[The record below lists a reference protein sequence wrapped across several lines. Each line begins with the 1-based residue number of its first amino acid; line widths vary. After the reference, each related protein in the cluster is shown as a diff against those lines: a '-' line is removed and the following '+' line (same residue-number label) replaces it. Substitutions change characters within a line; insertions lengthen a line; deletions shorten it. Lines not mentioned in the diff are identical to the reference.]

1 VRRANK
7 MQLELPLAVAPVPAP
22 AGALRYIQLEREI
35 VGYRFRRA
43 RRRSI
48 GLVIDDGGLR
58 VAAPGHTPIAEV
70 EAFIRDK
77 TRWVLKKLSE
87 WRAAPKPPV
96 VNWSD
101 GTMIA
106 LLGAS
111 VSIELL
117 PGRRGISLQDGR
129 LGIGLA
135 PRSEPAA
142 LRKRGIAWFKNRA
155 RQLLGERLALYAAR
169 LGVPTPAL
177 ALSNA
182 RTQWGVC
189 REDGHVRLNWRLIHL
204 PLHLI
209 DYVVAHELAHL
220 REMNHSARFWVVVG
234 GLYPDYATARRELRD
249 CSHRL
254 PIL

>member
-1 VRRANK
+1 
-7 MQLELPLAVAPVPAP
+7 MQLELPFALPPAAVPA
-22 AGALRYIQLEREI
+22 GTLRHIQLGGEI
-35 VGYRFRRA
+35 VGYRLRRA

-48 GLVIDDGGLR
+48 GIVIDDDGLR
-58 VAAPGHTPIAEV
+58 VAAPGHTPVAEV
-70 EAFIRDK
+70 ETFIREK
-77 TRWVLKKLSE
+77 TRWVLRKLSD

-101 GTMIA
+101 GTLIA
-106 LLGAS
+106 LLGEP
-111 VSIELL
+111 VRIELL
-117 PGRRGISLQDGR
+117 PGRRDISLQDGR

-135 PRSEPAA
+135 PRGEPAA
-142 LRKRGIAWFKNRA
+142 LRKRGIDWFKSRA
-155 RQLLGERLALYAAR
+155 LALLGERLALYAAR
-169 LGVPTPAL
+169 LGVPTPVL

-182 RTQWGVC
+182 RTQWGLC

-204 PLHLI
+204 PLHLV

-220 REMNHSARFWVVVG
+220 REMNHSARFWAVVG
-234 GLYPDYATARRELRD
+234 RLYPDYAAARAELRD

>member
-1 VRRANK
+1 
-7 MQLELPLAVAPVPAP
+7 MQLELPLAGAPVVVP
-22 AGALRYIQLEREI
+22 AGTMRYIQLNSEI
-35 VGYRFRRA
+35 VGYRLRRA

-48 GLVIDDGGLR
+48 GMMIDNDGLR
-58 VAAPGHTPIAEV
+58 VAAPGDTPIAEV
-70 EAFIRDK
+70 EAFIREK
-77 TRWVLKKLSE
+77 ARWVLKKLFE
-87 WRAAPKPPV
+87 WRAAPKAPV

-106 LLGAS
+106 LLGEP
-111 VSIELL
+111 VRIELM
-117 PGRRGISLQDGR
+117 PGRRDISLQDGR

-135 PRSEPAA
+135 PRGEPAA
-142 LRKRGIAWFKNRA
+142 LRKRGIAWLKDRA
-155 RQLLGERLALYAAR
+155 RALLGERLAHYAAS
-169 LGVPTPAL
+169 LGVPAPVL

-204 PLHLI
+204 PLRLI

-220 REMNHSARFWVVVG
+220 REMNHSARFWAVVG
-234 GLYPDYATARRELRD
+234 RLYPDYEAARRELRD

>member
-1 VRRANK
+1 
-7 MQLELPLAVAPVPAP
+7 MQLELPLAVAPVAVP
-22 AGALRYIQLEREI
+22 AGTLRYIQLGSEI

-48 GLVIDDGGLR
+48 GIVIDDDGLR
-58 VAAPGHTPIAEV
+58 VAAPAHTPIAEV
-70 EAFIRDK
+70 EAFIREK
-77 TRWVLKKLSE
+77 ARWVLKKLFE
-87 WRAAPKPPV
+87 WRAALKPPV

-106 LLGAS
+106 LLGNP
-111 VSIELL
+111 VRIELL
-117 PGRRGISLQDGR
+117 PGRRDIGLRDGR

-135 PRSEPAA
+135 PRGEPAA
-142 LRKRGIAWFKNRA
+142 LRKRGIAWLKERA
-155 RQLLGERLALYAAR
+155 RALLGERLALYAAG
-169 LGVPTPAL
+169 LGVPTPVL
-177 ALSNA
+177 TLSNA

-204 PLHLI
+204 PLRLI

-220 REMNHSARFWVVVG
+220 REMNHSARFWAVVG
-234 GLYPDYATARRELRD
+234 RLYPDYEAARRELRN
-249 CSHRL
+249 CNHRL

>member
-1 VRRANK
+1 
-7 MQLELPLAVAPVPAP
+7 MQLELPLALMPNAAPV
-22 AGALRYIQLEREI
+22 ALPPGTLRTIQIGSEI

-48 GLVIDDGGLR
+48 GIVIDDGGLR
-58 VAAPGHTPIAEV
+58 VAAPGHTPVAEV
-70 EAFIRDK
+70 EAFIREK
-77 TRWVLKKLSE
+77 ARWVLSKLSE

-96 VNWSD
+96 VNWQD

-106 LLGAS
+106 LLGAP
-111 VSIELL
+111 VKIELV
-117 PGRRGISLQDGR
+117 PGRRDISLQDGL

-135 PRSEPAA
+135 PRAEPAA
-142 LRKRGIAWFKNRA
+142 LRKRGIAWFKHRA
-155 RQLLGERLALYAAR
+155 HALFAERLALYSAK
-169 LGVPTPAL
+169 LGVQMPVLT
-177 ALSNA
+177 LSNA

-189 REDGHVRLNWRLIHL
+189 RADGHVRLNWRLIHL
-204 PLHLI
+204 PLRLV

-220 REMNHSARFWVVVG
+220 REMNHSVRFWAVVG
-234 GLYPDYATARRELRD
+234 RLYPDYAAARAELRE

>member
-1 VRRANK
+1 
-7 MQLELPLAVAPVPAP
+7 MQLELPLAAGPAPVPV
-22 AGALRYIQLEREI
+22 GTLCYIQLGSEI

-48 GLVIDDGGLR
+48 GLVIDDDGLR

-70 EAFIRDK
+70 ETFIREK
-77 TRWVLKKLSE
+77 ASWVLKKLSE

-96 VNWSD
+96 VNWND
-101 GTMIA
+101 GAMIA
-106 LLGAS
+106 LLGTP
-111 VSIELL
+111 VTIELV
-117 PGRRGISLQDGR
+117 PGRRGIALEDGR

-135 PRSEPAA
+135 PRGEPAA
-142 LRKRGIAWFKNRA
+142 LRKRGIAWLKDWA
-155 RQLLGERLALYAAR
+155 HQLLGERLALYAAS
-169 LGVPTPAL
+169 LGVPTPTL
-177 ALSNA
+177 TLSNA

-204 PLHLI
+204 PLRLI

-220 REMNHSARFWVVVG
+220 REMNHSARFWAVVG
-234 GLYPDYATARRELRD
+234 GLYPDYRAARSELRD

>member
-1 VRRANK
+1 
-7 MQLELPLAVAPVPAP
+7 MQLELPLAVAPEALPA
-22 AGALRYIQLEREI
+22 ATLRTIQLGSEI

-48 GLVIDDGGLR
+48 GIVIDDDGLR
-58 VAAPGHTPIAEV
+58 VAAPGHAPIADV
-70 EAFIRDK
+70 EAFIREK
-77 TRWVLKKLSE
+77 ARWVLKKLAE

-106 LLGAS
+106 LLGQP
-111 VSIELL
+111 VRLELL
-117 PGRRGISLQDGR
+117 PGRRDISLQYGR

-135 PRSEPAA
+135 PRAEPAA
-142 LRKRGIAWFKNRA
+142 LRKRGIAWLKERA
-155 RQLLGERLALYAAR
+155 RALLGERLARYAAK
-169 LGVPTPAL
+169 LGVPTPVL
-177 ALSNA
+177 TLSNA

-189 REDGHVRLNWRLIHL
+189 RQDGHVRLNWRLIHL
-204 PLHLI
+204 PLRLI

-220 REMNHSARFWVVVG
+220 REMNHSARFWAVVG
-234 GLYPDYATARRELRD
+234 RLYPDYEAARRELRE

>member
-1 VRRANK
+1 
-7 MQLELPLAVAPVPAP
+7 MQLELPLAVAPVAVP
-22 AGALRYIQLEREI
+22 AGTQRYIQLGSEI
-35 VGYRFRRA
+35 VGYRLRRA

-58 VAAPGHTPIAEV
+58 VAAPGHAPISEI
-70 EAFIRDK
+70 EAFIREK
-77 TRWVLKKLSE
+77 ARWVLQKLSE
-87 WRAAPKPPV
+87 WRAAPKPPI
-96 VNWSD
+96 VNWSE
-101 GTMIA
+101 GATIA
-106 LLGAS
+106 LLGAP
-111 VSIELL
+111 VRIELL
-117 PGRRGISLQDGR
+117 PGRRGICLEDGQ

-135 PRSEPAA
+135 PRGEPAA
-142 LRKRGIAWFKNRA
+142 LRKRGIAWFKDRA
-155 RQLLGERLALYAAR
+155 RALFGERLALYAAS

-177 ALSNA
+177 TLSNA

-220 REMNHSARFWVVVG
+220 REMNHSADFWAVVG
-234 GLYPDYATARRELRD
+234 GLYPDYQKARRELRD

>member
-1 VRRANK
+1 
-7 MQLELPLAVAPVPAP
+7 MQLELPLALAPEPAP
-22 AGALRYIQLEREI
+22 AGTLRYIQLEREI

-58 VAAPGHTPIAEV
+58 VAAPGHTPVAEV
-70 EAFIRDK
+70 EAFIREK
-77 TRWVLKKLSE
+77 ARWVLQKLSD

-96 VNWSD
+96 VRWSD
-101 GTMIA
+101 GSEIA
-106 LLGAS
+106 LLGTP

-117 PGRRGISLQDGR
+117 PGRRGISLEDGR

-135 PRSEPAA
+135 PCGEPAA
-142 LRKRGIAWFKNRA
+142 LRKRGIAWFKHRA
-155 RQLLGERLALYAAR
+155 RALFGERLALYAAS

-189 REDGHVRLNWRLIHL
+189 RGDGQVRLNWRLIHL
-204 PLHLI
+204 PLHLV

-220 REMNHSARFWVVVG
+220 REMNHSARFWAVVG
-234 GLYPDYATARRELRD
+234 RLYPDYAAARRKLRD
-249 CSHRL
+249 SSHRL

>member
-1 VRRANK
+1 
-7 MQLELPLAVAPVPAP
+7 MQLELPLAVVPVAVPM
-22 AGALRYIQLEREI
+22 GTLRYIQLGSEI

-48 GLVIDDGGLR
+48 GLVIDDDGLR
-58 VAAPGHTPIAEV
+58 VAAPGHTPIVEV
-70 EAFIRDK
+70 EVFIREK
-77 TRWVLKKLSE
+77 ARWVLQKLSE

-96 VNWSD
+96 VNWCD

-106 LLGAS
+106 LLGAP
-111 VSIELL
+111 VRIELL

-135 PRSEPAA
+135 PRGEPAA
-142 LRKRGIAWFKNRA
+142 LRKRGIAWLKERA
-155 RQLLGERLALYAAR
+155 RALFGERLALYAAS
-169 LGVPTPAL
+169 LGVPKPVLT
-177 ALSNA
+177 LSNA

-204 PLHLI
+204 PLRLI

-220 REMNHSARFWVVVG
+220 REMNHSARFWIVVG
-234 GLYPDYATARRELRD
+234 GLYPDYEAARRELRES
-249 CSHRL
+249 SHRL

>member
-1 VRRANK
+1 
-7 MQLELPLAVAPVPAP
+7 MQLELPLAAAPVAVP
-22 AGALRYIQLEREI
+22 AGTLRYIQLGGEI

-48 GLVIDDGGLR
+48 GIVIGDDGLR

-70 EAFIRDK
+70 EAFIREK
-77 TRWVLKKLSE
+77 ARWVLKKLSDR
-87 WRAAPKPPV
+87 RATPKPPV

-106 LLGAS
+106 LLGEP
-111 VSIELL
+111 VRIELL
-117 PGRRGISLQDGR
+117 PGRRDISLHDGR

-135 PRSEPAA
+135 PRGEPAA
-142 LRKRGIAWFKNRA
+142 LKKRGIAWLKDRA
-155 RQLLGERLALYAAR
+155 RALLGERLAHYAAS
-169 LGVPTPAL
+169 LGVPAPVLT
-177 ALSNA
+177 LSNA

-189 REDGHVRLNWRLIHL
+189 REDGQVRLNWRLIHL
-204 PLHLI
+204 PLRLI

-220 REMNHSARFWVVVG
+220 REMNHSARFWAVVG
-234 GLYPDYATARRELRD
+234 GLYPDYQTARRELRD

>member
-1 VRRANK
+1 

-22 AGALRYIQLEREI
+22 VGTLRYIQLEREI
-35 VGYRFRRA
+35 VGYRLRRA

-48 GLVIDDGGLR
+48 GLVIDDDGLR

-70 EAFIRDK
+70 EAFIREK
-77 TRWVLKKLSE
+77 ARWVLQKLSE

-101 GTMIA
+101 GTTIA
-106 LLGAS
+106 LLGTP
-111 VSIELL
+111 VRIQLL
-117 PGRRGISLQDGR
+117 PGRRGISLEDGR

-135 PRSEPAA
+135 ARGEPAA
-142 LRKRGIAWFKNRA
+142 LRKRGIAWFKDRA
-155 RQLLGERLALYAAR
+155 HQLFGERLALYAAN
-169 LGVPTPAL
+169 LGVPTPTL
-177 ALSNA
+177 TLSNA

-220 REMNHSARFWVVVG
+220 REMNHSARFWAVVG
-234 GLYPDYATARRELRD
+234 GLYPDYEAARRELRES
-249 CSHRL
+249 SHRL

>member
-1 VRRANK
+1 
-7 MQLELPLAVAPVPAP
+7 MQLELPLAAAPVAVS
-22 AGALRYIQLEREI
+22 AGTLRYIQLGSEI

-48 GLVIDDGGLR
+48 GIVIDDDGLR

-70 EAFIRDK
+70 EAFIREK
-77 TRWVLKKLSE
+77 ARWVLKKLSE
-87 WRAAPKPPV
+87 WRSAPKPPV

-106 LLGAS
+106 LLGKP
-111 VSIELL
+111 VRIELL
-117 PGRRGISLQDGR
+117 PGRRNISLQDGR

-135 PRSEPAA
+135 PRAGQAA
-142 LRKRGIAWFKNRA
+142 LRKRGIAWLKDRA
-155 RQLLGERLALYAAR
+155 RALLGERLALYAAS
-169 LGVPTPAL
+169 LGVPTPL
-177 ALSNA
+177 LTLSNA

-204 PLHLI
+204 PLRLI

-220 REMNHSARFWVVVG
+220 REMNHSARFWAVVARV
-234 GLYPDYATARRELRD
+234 YPDYVAARRELRD
-249 CSHRL
+249 CRNRL

>member
-1 VRRANK
+1 
-7 MQLELPLAVAPVPAP
+7 MQLELPLAVAPVAVP
-22 AGALRYIQLEREI
+22 AGTLRYIQLGSEI

-48 GLVIDDGGLR
+48 GIVIDDDGLR

-70 EAFIRDK
+70 EAFIREK
-77 TRWVLKKLSE
+77 ARWVLQKLSE
-87 WRAAPKPPV
+87 WRAAPKPLV

-106 LLGAS
+106 LLGEP
-111 VSIELL
+111 VRIELL
-117 PGRRGISLQDGR
+117 PGRRDISLQEGR

-135 PRSEPAA
+135 PRGEPAA
-142 LRKRGIAWFKNRA
+142 LRKRGIAWLKERA
-155 RQLLGERLALYAAR
+155 RALLGERLALYAAS

-177 ALSNA
+177 TLSNA

-189 REDGHVRLNWRLIHL
+189 REDGYVRLNWRLIHL
-204 PLHLI
+204 PLRLI

-220 REMNHSARFWVVVG
+220 REMNHSARFWAVVG
-234 GLYPDYATARRELRD
+234 RLYPDYEAARRELRD

>member
-1 VRRANK
+1 
-7 MQLELPLAVAPVPAP
+7 MQLELPFAVAPVAAP
-22 AGALRYIQLEREI
+22 AGTLRYIQLGSEI

-48 GLVIDDGGLR
+48 GIVIDDGGLR

-70 EAFIRDK
+70 EAFIREK
-77 TRWVLKKLSE
+77 ARWVLKKLSD

-96 VNWSD
+96 VTWSD
-101 GTMIA
+101 GATIS
-106 LLGAS
+106 LLGQP
-111 VSIELL
+111 VRIELV
-117 PGRRGISLQDGR
+117 PGRRGIFLRDDR

-135 PRSEPAA
+135 ARGAPAVV
-142 LRKRGIAWFKNRA
+142 RRHGIAWLKQQA
-155 RQLLGERLALYAAR
+155 RTLFTERLALYAAH
-169 LGVPTPAL
+169 LGVPAPAL
-177 ALSNA
+177 TLSNA

-189 REDGHVRLNWRLIHL
+189 REDGRVRLNWRLIHL

-209 DYVVAHELAHL
+209 DYVVAHELSHL
-220 REMNHSARFWVVVG
+220 REMNHSARFWAVVG
-234 GLYPDYATARRELRD
+234 GLYPDYAAARAELRD